1 MTTTLIG
8 SHAKVVDSPNRFL
21 IGLNGTVLDETK
33 NMVTILTER
42 GPRLAPKMHNV
53 WEIRTGSGA
62 ARLDGSQ
69 IAGRFYERMGKI

>member
-1 MTTTLIG
+1 MTATLIG

-33 NMVTILTER
+33 NMVALLTEK
-42 GPRLAPKMHNV
+42 GPRMVPKMHNV

-62 ARLDGSQ
+62 ARLDGSR
-69 IAGRFYERMGKI
+69 IAGRFHERMDAI